1 MIKNAT
7 LNSVG
12 WWTIDNLVVAK
23 VGNVGKSLPRD
34 CFDYY
39 ACDTDEYDGDNNNS
53 EDPPR
58 DHDLPPT
65 CSIASLAGPAGDEMV
80 IF

>member
-1 MIKNAT
+1 MLGNIY
-7 LNSVG
+7 
-12 WWTIDNLVVAK
+12 LVTV
-23 VGNVGKSLPRD
+23 
-34 CFDYY
+34 FDYY

-53 EDPPR
+53 EDSPR

-65 CSIASLAGPAGDEMV
+65 CSIAFLAGPAGNEMV

>member
-1 MIKNAT
+1 M
-7 LNSVG
+7 LG
-12 WWTIDNLVVAK
+12 NLYLVTV
-23 VGNVGKSLPRD
+23 
-34 CFDYY
+34 FDYY
-39 ACDTDEYDGDNNNS
+39 ACDTYGYDGDNNNS

-65 CSIASLAGPAGDEMV
+65 CSIAFLAGPAGDEMV

>member
-23 VGNVGKSLPRD
+23 VGNVGKS
-34 CFDYY
+34 
-39 ACDTDEYDGDNNNS
+39 DTDEYDGDNNNC

-65 CSIASLAGPAGDEMV
+65 CSIAFLAGPAGDEMV

>member
-1 MIKNAT
+1 M
-7 LNSVG
+7 VG
-12 WWTIDNLVVAK
+12 GQLTTWLSPKLGMLGNLYLVTV
-23 VGNVGKSLPRD
+23 
-34 CFDYY
+34 FDYY